1 VSEADDHAG
10 AEGDGDAAGEPA
22 LFQRFSALRGRIARV
37 PLAGKPTPTQLL
49 DLPGHP
55 HLWVKRDDL
64 SAPVYG
70 GNKVRKLEFLI
81 GDAVARGARRLITV
95 GAAGSHHA
103 LATALYGREHDLPV
117 SLVLFPQPL
126 TRHVRDVLLTDLSLG
141 AELRWSPRMEAVPAA
156 ALLARIAH
164 RRDAPYMIPGGGSSP
179 IGALG
184 YVSAALELEDQVRRG
199 EIPEPETIH
208 VAAGTLGT
216 AAGLAVGLSLG
227 GLATRVHAI
236 RIASPLVTNRRTL
249 RRLIAGVTEILAMH
263 GVSIPDVRKIE
274 SRVELTHDAI
284 GFGYGHSTAAGAAA
298 MDVLAQSGLVF
309 DETYTAK
316 AAAAMLARLRGAGG
330 VQLYWHTLSA
340 VEPLRGGANVQDLP
354 SSFRRYLRD
363 YMELSNQETM

>member
-1 VSEADDHAG
+1 ME
-10 AEGDGDAAGEPA
+10 
-22 LFQRFSALRGRIARV
+22 
-37 PLAGKPTPTQLL
+37 
-49 DLPGHP
+49 LPGHP
-55 HLWVKRDDL
+55 DLWVKRDDL
-64 SAPVYG
+64 SAPAYG

-103 LATALYGREHDLPV
+103 LATALYGREHGLPV

-126 TRHVRDVLLTDLSLG
+126 TRHVRNVLLTDLSLG

-199 EIPEPETIH
+199 EIPEPDTIH

-236 RIASPLVTNRRTL
+236 RIASPLVTNQRTL
-249 RRLIAGVTEILAMH
+249 RRLIAGVAAILERN
-263 GVSIPDVRKIE
+263 GVLVPAAREIE

-284 GFGYGHSTAAGAAA
+284 GVGYGHSTATGAAA
-298 MDVLAQSGLVF
+298 MEALAESGLIF
-309 DETYTAK
+309 DDTYTAK
-316 AAAAMLARLRGAGG
+316 AAASMLARMRGARG

-340 VEPLRGGANVQDLP
+340 VEPELPDGAIIRDLP
-354 SSFRRYLRD
+354 GSFRRYLRRD
-363 YMELSNQETM
+363 ADLFNQEPT